1 MQGRERV
8 ILHAEMYVSDI
19 LLCVLPLTVLCFF
32 AQRACRRSMDK
43 TQYNYFRDLT
53 LIAAWILA
61 ALCVGGPSSRFI
73 VGMAMLAAVFGMVQ
87 HVYPNALW
95 KPVYLLIGFIFALF
109 GPRIA
114 FIGLPAGQYH
124 FLPVEVS
131 VLITA
136 LWIAA
141 FPVLLQELDNIPG
154 MAGHLLAVSFSLLL
168 TATVFSG
175 QSLQEAF
182 FMSLSGL
189 LFLGVFWSRHGH
201 MYRRMGEALA
211 AMWGVLVAGTSVL
224 GVSKGITFGTL
235 MVLPLGLFAIP
246 IMEASLNFMNRAF
259 SSKSPNAAVLYSK
272 LIGKGLDHP
281 SAVRFITS
289 LCALGGS
296 AVAIS
301 QLGHP
306 LSMMLVVSLAILFAG
321 ITLAPAIRNMKEN
334 VEMPQRPSIWRTTID
349 NVSMNYALAKARGAL
364 ASRSGARLVATVNA
378 LAVMEAEK
386 NDEYASA
393 LDGSFLTLADGAGL
407 VWALKLLGAPVQE
420 RVTGIDYMIGLAR
433 MAAAEGW
440 PVYLLGSKPAIVEKA
455 ASELRRRFPDLVVAG
470 FRHGYFDEGDA
481 SVVDEI
487 RESGAKI
494 LFVAMGIPKQ
504 EIWVTENAE
513 RLGDLLAVGVGGAF
527 DVVSGTLKRA
537 PELLQKIGLEWFYR
551 LLQEPWRWKRDL
563 DLFVFVI
570 KVLLTKT
577 GLYRSRGRR
586 TV

>member
-1 MQGRERV
+1 
-8 ILHAEMYVSDI
+8 MYVSSI
-19 LLCVLPLTVLCFF
+19 LLCVIPLTVLCFF
-32 AQRACRRSMDK
+32 AQRVCRRSMDK

-61 ALCVGGPSSRFI
+61 ALCVGNPSSRFI
-73 VGMAMLAAVFGMVQ
+73 VGMSVLAAVFGMVQ
-87 HVYPNALW
+87 HIYPNALW
-95 KPVYLLIGFIFALF
+95 KPVYLLIGFVFAFF

-114 FIGLPAGQYH
+114 FVGLPAGQYH

-136 LWIAA
+136 IWVSA

-168 TATVFSG
+168 AATVFSG
-175 QSLQEAF
+175 QNLQDAF
-182 FMSLSGL
+182 FMSVSGL

-235 MVLPLGLFAIP
+235 MILPLGLFAIP
-246 IMEASLNFMNRAF
+246 IMEASLNFMHRAF
-259 SSKSPNAAVLYSK
+259 SSKTSNAAVLYSK

-306 LSMMLVVSLAILFAG
+306 LSMMLVASLAILFAG

-334 VEMPQRPSIWRTTID
+334 VEMPLRPSIWRTTID
-349 NVSMNYALAKARGAL
+349 NVSMNYALSKARGGL
-364 ASRSGARLVATVNA
+364 VSGRGARLIATVNA
-378 LAVMEAEK
+378 LAVMEAERNEK
-386 NDEYASA
+386 YAAA
-393 LDGSFLTLADGAGL
+393 LDGSFLTLADGTGL
-407 VWALKLLGAPVQE
+407 VWALKLLGTPVQE

-440 PVYLLGSKPAIVEKA
+440 PVYLLGSRPHIVEKTVA
-455 ASELRRRFPDLVVAG
+455 ELRSSFPDLVVAG
-470 FRHGYFDEGDA
+470 FRDGYFDERDL
-481 SVVDEI
+481 SVAEEI
-487 RESGAKI
+487 RKSGAKI

-504 EIWVTENAE
+504 EIWVSENAE
-513 RLGDLLAVGVGGAF
+513 ALGDLLAVGVGGAF
-527 DVVSGTLKRA
+527 DVVSGALKRA
-537 PELLQKIGLEWFYR
+537 PKILQKIGLEWFYR
-551 LLQEPWRWKRDL
+551 LLQEPWRWKKDL
-563 DLFVFVI
+563 DLFAFVV

-577 GLYRSRGRR
+577 GIYRSKRKGA
-586 TV
+586 V

>member
-1 MQGRERV
+1 
-8 ILHAEMYVSDI
+8 MYVSSI
-19 LLCVLPLTVLCFF
+19 LLCVIPLTVLCFF
-32 AQRACRRSMDK
+32 AQRVCRRSMDK

-61 ALCVGGPSSRFI
+61 ALCVGNPSSRFI
-73 VGMAMLAAVFGMVQ
+73 VGMSVLAAVFGMVQ
-87 HVYPNALW
+87 HIYPNALW
-95 KPVYLLIGFIFALF
+95 KPVYLLIGFVFAFF

-114 FIGLPAGQYH
+114 FVGLPAGQYH

-136 LWIAA
+136 IWVSA

-154 MAGHLLAVSFSLLL
+154 MAGHLLAVSFSPLLA
-168 TATVFSG
+168 ATVFSG
-175 QSLQEAF
+175 QNLQDAF
-182 FMSLSGL
+182 FMSVSGL

-235 MVLPLGLFAIP
+235 MILPLGLFAIP
-246 IMEASLNFMNRAF
+246 IMEASLNFMHRAF
-259 SSKSPNAAVLYSK
+259 SSKTSNAAVLYSK

-306 LSMMLVVSLAILFAG
+306 LSMMLVASLAILFAG

-334 VEMPQRPSIWRTTID
+334 VEMPLRPSIWRTTID
-349 NVSMNYALAKARGAL
+349 NVSMNYALSKARGGL
-364 ASRSGARLVATVNA
+364 VSGRGARLIATVNA
-378 LAVMEAEK
+378 LAVMEAERNEK
-386 NDEYASA
+386 YAAA
-393 LDGSFLTLADGAGL
+393 LDGSFLTLADGTGL
-407 VWALKLLGAPVQE
+407 VWALKLLGTPVQE

-440 PVYLLGSKPAIVEKA
+440 PVYLLGSRPHIVEKTVA
-455 ASELRRRFPDLVVAG
+455 ELRSSFPDLVVAG
-470 FRHGYFDEGDA
+470 FRDGYFDERDL
-481 SVVDEI
+481 SVAEEI
-487 RESGAKI
+487 RKSGAKI

-504 EIWVTENAE
+504 EIWVSENAE
-513 RLGDLLAVGVGGAF
+513 ALGDLLAVGVGGAF
-527 DVVSGTLKRA
+527 DVVSGALKRA
-537 PELLQKIGLEWFYR
+537 PKILQKIGLEWFYR
-551 LLQEPWRWKRDL
+551 LLQEPWRWKKDL
-563 DLFVFVI
+563 DLFAFVV

-577 GLYRSRGRR
+577 GIYRSKRKGA
-586 TV
+586 V

>member
-1 MQGRERV
+1 
-8 ILHAEMYVSDI
+8 MYATSI
-19 LLCVLPLTVLCFF
+19 LLCVIPLTVLCFF
-32 AQRACRRSMDK
+32 AQRICRRSMDK

-73 VGMAMLAAVFGMVQ
+73 VGMSVLAAVFGMVQ

-95 KPVYLLIGFIFALF
+95 KPVYLLIGFVFAFF

-136 LWIAA
+136 LWVSA

-168 TATVFSG
+168 IATVFSG
-175 QSLQEAF
+175 QNLHEAF
-182 FMSLSGL
+182 FMSVCGL

-235 MVLPLGLFAIP
+235 MILPLGLFAIP

-259 SSKSPNAAVLYSK
+259 SSKTSNAAVLYSK

-334 VEMPQRPSIWRTTID
+334 VEMPLRPSIWRTTID
-349 NVSMNYALAKARGAL
+349 NVSMNYALSKARGGL
-364 ASRSGARLVATVNA
+364 GSGKGARLVATVNA
-378 LAVMEAEK
+378 LAVMEAERNEK
-386 NDEYASA
+386 YASA
-393 LDGSFLTLADGAGL
+393 LDGAFLTLADGTGL
-407 VWALKLLGAPVQE
+407 VWALKLLGTPVQE

-440 PVYLLGSKPAIVEKA
+440 PVYLLGSRPNIVEKA
-455 ASELRRRFPDLVVAG
+455 VFELGRRFPDLVVAG
-470 FRHGYFDEGDA
+470 FRDGYFDERDA
-481 SVVDEI
+481 SVAEEV
-487 RESGAKI
+487 RRSGAKI

-504 EIWVTENAE
+504 EIWVAENAE
-513 RLGDLLAVGVGGAF
+513 ALGDLLAVGVGGAF
-527 DVVSGTLKRA
+527 DVVSGSLKRA
-537 PELLQKIGLEWFYR
+537 PEILQKMGLEWFYR
-551 LLQEPWRWKRDL
+551 LLQEPWRWKKDL
-563 DLFVFVI
+563 DLFAFVV

-577 GLYRSRGRR
+577 GLYRSKRKG
-586 TV
+586 TL